1 MHSHGKTR
9 YSNEHVDLES
19 LRPDRPDG
27 ARLIVLPNINV
38 QGGTRTER
46 VTSLRDQIHHV
57 RQFGFTLFNY
67 ILFGMYWLNDNCD
80 VFRVV

>member
-57 RQFGFTLFNY
+57 SL
-67 ILFGMYWLNDNCD
+67 ILSFVKHLVWSVL
-80 VFRVV
+80 VAWQL

>member
-57 RQFGFTLFNY
+57 SL
-67 ILFGMYWLNDNCD
+67 ILSFVKHLVWNVL
-80 VFRVV
+80 VAWQL